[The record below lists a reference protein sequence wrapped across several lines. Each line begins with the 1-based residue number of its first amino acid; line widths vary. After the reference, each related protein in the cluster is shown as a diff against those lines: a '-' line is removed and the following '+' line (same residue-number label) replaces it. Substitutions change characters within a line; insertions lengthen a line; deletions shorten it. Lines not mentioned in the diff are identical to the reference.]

1 MPLRCEVATQDKLL
15 FEGPVDMV
23 IAPGSEGE
31 MGILPDH
38 APLLT
43 TLGFGV
49 LRVRQGADEQAFT
62 IAGGFMEVQP
72 DVVTVLADVGERVDE
87 IDLQR
92 AEAAKARAEAALR
105 SVPPGEAD
113 KYLALEN
120 ALRRSTLR
128 LEAAR
133 RYRRPS
139 ARPGRRQPTDGE
151 ES

>member
-1 MPLRCEVATQDKLL
+1 MPLRCEIATQDKLL

-43 TLGFGV
+43 TLGYGV

-72 DVVTVLADVGERVDE
+72 HVVTVLADVGERVDE
-87 IDLQR
+87 IDLER
-92 AEAAKARAEAALR
+92 AEAAKTRAEAVLKSGA
-105 SVPPGEAD
+105 PAD
-113 KYLALEN
+113 TDKLLALEA

-128 LEAAR
+128 LDAAR
-133 RYRRPS
+133 RYRRG
-139 ARPGRRQPTDGE
+139 ARPGSKPPRSGE

>member
-1 MPLRCEVATQDKLL
+1 MPLRCEIATQDKLL
-15 FEGPVDMV
+15 FEGQVDMV
-23 IAPGSEGE
+23 VAPGSEGE

-43 TLGFGV
+43 TLGYGI
-49 LRVRQGADEQAFT
+49 LRVRQGGLEQAFT

-72 DVVTVLADVGERVDE
+72 EVVTVLADVGEDVNE
-87 IDLQR
+87 IDLER
-92 AEAAKARAEAALR
+92 AEAAKARAEAMLKA
-105 SVPPGEAD
+105 VVPGEAE
-113 KYLALEN
+113 KYLALEA

-133 RYRRPS
+133 RYRRAAQAGLKPP
-139 ARPGRRQPTDGE
+139 RKPE

>member
-1 MPLRCEVATQDKLL
+1 MPLRCEIATQDKLL

-23 IAPGSEGE
+23 VAPGSEGE

-43 TLGFGV
+43 TLGYGV
-49 LRVRQGADEQAFT
+49 LRVRQGGLEQAFT

-72 DVVTVLADVGERVDE
+72 DVVTVLADVGENVNE
-87 IDLQR
+87 IDLDR
-92 AEAAKARAEAALR
+92 AQAAKARAEAMLR
-105 SVPPGEAD
+105 AAVPGEAD
-113 KYLALEN
+113 KYLALEA

-133 RYRRPS
+133 RYRRTAQAGPKPP
-139 ARPGRRQPTDGE
+139 RTPE